1 MKKLI
6 KMFLTAYNDIL
17 VKMRLIF
24 SDLEKRLFHD
34 PKLENLALFRLIFCG
49 TLFYIACWRQL
60 NVDQFGPDSLVPRE
74 QAFGLYFDYYKPY
87 LQLFFW
93 PDKYAKI
100 VHGLYIGLL
109 GLATIGLS
117 NRFLMI
123 LTWVIAQGFIQRN
136 FSVLF
141 GADVIGNLFLFY
153 LSFSRCH
160 DYFSI
165 KSLLLK
171 KNPIKT
177 YSQNSFL
184 DLLSSVSMRLL
195 QFQLMT
201 IYAYTGFEKL
211 KGLTWWDGTALWT
224 VLVNPQFTS
233 YDLMFLRNIPI
244 FFAIGTFITI
254 VFEVYFPVMV
264 INKKTRYLW
273 LLVGVFF
280 HLMIGILLDLMPFSL
295 VMMSTYILFVDQNTI
310 SNILAKADKYLKRH

>member
-1 MKKLI
+1 
-6 KMFLTAYNDIL
+6 MFLTAYNNL
-17 VKMRLIF
+17 VTLFKKYFFQVDSLLF
-24 SDLEKRLFHD
+24 QDL
-34 PKLENLALFRLIFCG
+34 KLKNLALFRILFCG

-60 NVDQFGPDSLVPRE
+60 NVDQFGPSSLVPRD
-74 QAFGLYFDYYKPY
+74 QAFNLYFDYYKPY

-93 PDKYAKI
+93 PDQWASLI
-100 VHGLYIGLL
+100 HGLYIFLL

-153 LSFSRCH
+153 LAFTRCH
-160 DYFSI
+160 DYYTV
-165 KSLLLK
+165 KSFFPFLK
-171 KNPIKT
+171 KKDVIT
-177 YSQNSFL
+177 SQNNFF
-184 DLLSSVSMRLL
+184 DLLSSVSLRLL

-233 YDLMFLRNIPI
+233 YNLIFLRNIPI

-264 INKKTRYLW
+264 INKKTRYFW
-273 LLVGVFF
+273 LSLGVLF
-280 HLMIGILLDLMPFSL
+280 HLMIGVLLDLMPFSL
-295 VMMSTYILFVDQNTI
+295 VMMSTYILFLDQSFI
-310 SNILAKADKYLKRH
+310 SNIGLKVNNYLKRH